1 MVERFVE
8 IMRPL
13 AYQRALDLF
22 IESMIKPD
30 YELRANA
37 GYQDCYGELMEIRQS
52 CITYVRTLKEINDIE
67 SGDESDAIEVGK
79 TLSAKLSSQ
88 RIAFTHGELI

>member
-1 MVERFVE
+1 
-8 IMRPL
+8 MRPL

-22 IESMIKPD
+22 MESMIKPD

-52 CITYVRTLKEINDIE
+52 CITYLKTLKEINHIE
-67 SGDESDAIEVGK
+67 AGDESDAIEVGK

-88 RIAFTHGELI
+88 KTAFAHGELI

>member
-1 MVERFVE
+1 MERSVV
-8 IMRPL
+8 IIRPL

-22 IESMIKPD
+22 MESLIKPD

-52 CITYVRTLKEINDIE
+52 CITYLRTLKEINDIE

>member
-1 MVERFVE
+1 
-8 IMRPL
+8 MRPL

-22 IESMIKPD
+22 MESLIKPD

-52 CITYVRTLKEINDIE
+52 CITYLRTLKKINDIE
-67 SGDESDAIEVGK
+67 SGDESDDIEAGK
-79 TLSAKLSSQ
+79 TMSAQLSSQ

>member
-1 MVERFVE
+1 
-8 IMRPL
+8 MRPF

-22 IESMIKPD
+22 MESLIQPD

-52 CITYVRTLKEINDIE
+52 CITYLRTLKETNYIE
-67 SGDESDAIEVGK
+67 SGDESDDIEAGK

>member
-1 MVERFVE
+1 
-8 IMRPL
+8 
-13 AYQRALDLF
+13 
-22 IESMIKPD
+22 
-30 YELRANA
+30 
-37 GYQDCYGELMEIRQS
+37 MEIRQS
-52 CITYVRTLKEINDIE
+52 CITYLRTLKEINDIE